1 MLGVGLVLL
10 PGTGLAAGCQAWSTA
25 APSVVSPTP
34 VATVLPTFAPG
45 SPAPPEPTPA
55 RAPAAGA
62 GLQGQVVPPVGAE
75 AAASTGSRGSAPRP
89 LALDGLRVALVDAAG
104 APLRDEAGAPRTTT
118 TDARGHFRLAA
129 PPTARPFIL
138 EVTLPDGLGA
148 MRAFVPGGAPAR
160 PLVVDLAATLT
171 ATHLVARLLATTP
184 DREQGLTRVPAA
196 VEAAARAA
204 ASAAL
209 ETRPPTQPWRLTRP
223 ATLATLDALRRA
235 TPALEALLAQLE
247 QAVAAPAPQ
256 EANEGAVALQAWLTA
271 TPSQVWR
278 GPDARVY
285 FALDRIWRID
295 AVGRLEAVLGGGT
308 LSPEAAEGRPGRE
321 ARVETHGGF
330 CFGPDDRLEALA
342 DGRLVRL
349 EADGTLTTVEPRVPP
364 AARLLGRAG
373 QAWLLATLTPSG
385 VAVSRLTPGGRLTA
399 LARVPAPPECHPIGC
414 GLDTAAGEVVVGFQQ
429 TGPEAQLRL
438 FRIET
443 GSGTVSP
450 WRAPAEA
457 RPPARVT
464 HQGRLVGLVAG
475 QPRVWQVSG
484 EAPRNIRGADVLPTS
499 LYVPDDRG
507 PALLAHRGGILSESG
522 GALQRLAGAV
532 TPAERPAE
540 PPLAPESLAP
550 AADGSL
556 WLIDAEQGALVQ
568 LGPDGSIR
576 PVELS
581 GDARARDGAA
591 AWPRRLRRGPDGAVW
606 LEVVYADD
614 PEPRRPGLC
623 RLSPDGRGTFQHQ
636 ASPGSTLMDFAP
648 GAGGRCHMVVRARGG
663 GTALVERNAD
673 GALRT
678 LLEQPAG
685 VDVAPD
691 APLLE
696 GCDLA
701 VASDGTV
708 WLLGEGRLARFRAG
722 AGYQVVLRGA
732 RFTRPRAPLRS
743 LELGPDGALY
753 YTPGGLPAGDER
765 VMRVDPQTRNEAV
778 VVGLGLPAVSAAAPP
793 APHSP
798 AFTAAGELVYLDARS
813 HTVHRVA
820 PTALAGRPYLP
831 PTAPGEPE

>member
-1 MLGVGLVLL
+1 VL
-10 PGTGLAAGCQAWSTA
+10 
-25 APSVVSPTP
+25 
-34 VATVLPTFAPG
+34 
-45 SPAPPEPTPA
+45 
-55 RAPAAGA
+55 
-62 GLQGQVVPPVGAE
+62 
-75 AAASTGSRGSAPRP
+75 RP

-104 APLRDEAGAPRTTT
+104 TPLRDEAGAPRTTT

-129 PPTARPFIL
+129 PPAARPLIV
-138 EVTLPDGLGA
+138 EVTLPEGLGA

-171 ATHLVARLLATTP
+171 TTHLVARLLPATP
-184 DREQGLTRVPAA
+184 DGEQALMRVPPA

-209 ETRPPTQPWRLTRP
+209 STRPPTPRWRLTRP

-256 EANEGAVALQAWLTA
+256 DASEGAAALQTWLAT
-271 TPSQVWR
+271 TPSQVLR

-285 FALDRIWRID
+285 FTLDRIWRIG
-295 AVGRLEAVLGGGT
+295 AVGQLEAVLGGGT
-308 LSPEAAEGRPGRE
+308 LSPEAAEGQPGGE
-321 ARVETHGGF
+321 ARVEALGGF
-330 CFGPDDRLEALA
+330 CFAPDDRLEALA

-364 AARLLGRAG
+364 AARLLGRTG

-385 VAVSRLTPGGRLTA
+385 VALSRLTPGGRLTA
-399 LARVPAPPECHPIGC
+399 LARVLAPSDCHPIGC
-414 GLDTAAGEVVVGFQQ
+414 GLDTAAGVVVIGFQQ

-438 FRIET
+438 FRVEA
-443 GSGTVSP
+443 GSGAVSP

-464 HQGRLVGLVAG
+464 QQGRLVGLVGG

-484 EAPRNIRGADVLPTS
+484 EAPRNIRGADVLPAS

-507 PALLAHRGGILSESG
+507 PVLLAHHGGILSESG

-540 PPLAPESLAP
+540 PPLAPDSLAP
-550 AADGSL
+550 APDGSL
-556 WLIDAEQGALVQ
+556 WLIDAERGALVQ
-568 LGPDGSIR
+568 LGTDGGIR
-576 PVELS
+576 PVALS
-581 GDARARDGAA
+581 GDARAREGEA

-606 LEVVYADD
+606 LEVVVSASS
-614 PEPRRPGLC
+614 PETRRPGLC
-623 RLSPDGRGTFQHQ
+623 TLSPDGRGTLQHQ

-648 GAGGRCHMVVRARGG
+648 GVAGRCHMVVRARGG
-663 GTALVERNAD
+663 GTALVERSAD
-673 GALRT
+673 GSLRT

-685 VDVAPD
+685 VAVAPD

-701 VASDGTV
+701 VAGDGTV

-732 RFTRPRAPLRS
+732 RFTRPRVPLRS

-753 YTPGGLPAGDER
+753 YTPGGLPAGEER
-765 VMRVDPQTRNEAV
+765 VMRVEPQTRNEAV
-778 VVGLGLPAVSAAAPP
+778 VVGFGLPTSSAAAPS

-820 PTALAGRPYLP
+820 PSALAGRPYTP